1 MAAGEIGLFLF
12 FHLGQVHT
20 ARTESPHIYCKI
32 PRGKNC
38 VNLGHFP
45 FLCRVFQWRIPA
57 FHALLA
63 MLEWF
68 PMKPEVISTPPQG
81 FPWIPEGKQ
90 AIPHVCGHSQERLG
104 CCGVTP
110 DTSGFSAVGT
120 QFRMSMAWGGAAGSK
135 RKNELL
141 WLLNHVII
149 KIQQLQGCLCRI
161 V

>member
-1 MAAGEIGLFLF
+1 MLICFTAVMAAGEIGLFLF

-32 PRGKNC
+32 PRGKNH

-57 FHALLA
+57 FRALLA
-63 MLEWF
+63 TLEWF
-68 PMKPEVISTPPQG
+68 PMKPGVTSTPPQG

-110 DTSGFSAVGT
+110 DTSLDF
-120 QFRMSMAWGGAAGSK
+120 
-135 RKNELL
+135 LL
-141 WLLNHVII
+141 WEHNSGCPWPEEEQLGPKG
-149 KIQQLQGCLCRI
+149 KINYCDF
-161 V
+161 